1 MDVDE
6 PLLLFRAQYLQCLDH
21 DFLTWPPPALLRQPD
36 AQSFLYKHI
45 FDPSRLPHRPP
56 VGYEKRVL
64 KTLIA
69 RIQRAAGSNSA
80 DGKPLQYLTSLL
92 ARLETTTASP
102 DSLAQQDAYMTYNC
116 STSLNTW
123 HPVTLHE
130 SRSLISGSTHTGHRT
145 WEGALHLASYLL
157 GNPSLVSNKRVLELG
172 AGTGF
177 LGILC
182 RKHLDARQVTAT
194 DGDEKVVDEMR
205 ENLELNG
212 LKEDDAIAA
221 RKLWWGKELLGDW
234 QGCEHGSGFDTV
246 IGADII
252 YQKEATQALVEAL
265 RALLDL
271 QPRARM
277 LLSNALRFPDVFEI
291 FRQECTRNSLS
302 IHIVDYQVT
311 PPPKQRSLFYSTA
324 MSLQIVEIRDWSE
337 AKTP

>member
-21 DFLTWPPPALLRQPD
+21 DFLTWPPPALLIQPD
-36 AQSFLYKHI
+36 AQSFLYKHA
-45 FDPSRLPHRPP
+45 FDPSRLRHRPP

-64 KTLIA
+64 KILLA
-69 RIQRAAGSNSA
+69 KIQRAAGSNSA
-80 DGKPLQYLTSLL
+80 DGKTLQYLTSLL
-92 ARLETTTASP
+92 APLETTTVAP
-102 DSLAQQDAYMTYNC
+102 NSLAQQDAYITYNC

-157 GNPSLVSNKRVLELG
+157 GNPSLVSNKCVLELG

-177 LGILC
+177 LSILC
-182 RKHLDARQVTAT
+182 QKHLDARQVTAT
-194 DGDEKVVDEMR
+194 DGDQKVVDEMR

-234 QGCEHGSGFDTV
+234 QGGREHGLGFDTV

-252 YQKEATQALVEAL
+252 YQKEATRALVEAL

-271 QPRARM
+271 QPRVRI
-277 LLSNALRFPDVFEI
+277 LLSNALRFPDVFEV
-291 FRQECTRNSLS
+291 FRQECTRHNLS
-302 IHIVDYQVT
+302 IHTVNYRMT
-311 PPPKQRSLFYSTA
+311 PPPKQKSLFYSTA
-324 MSLQIVEIRDWSE
+324 MSLQIVEIRD
-337 AKTP
+337 